1 MALYE
6 QDEVSG
12 FRRGLGIT
20 VLFVVTVV
28 VLWTLVW
35 FVFYRNS
42 SPKVATKHSSGTA
55 QSQKSSDTQS
65 AGGTSGTTGTPSASG
80 GAAPTQLAN
89 TGAGNIMVPFAMASI
104 AGSAF
109 YYVRLRRKLL
119 S

>member
-12 FRRGLGIT
+12 LRRGLGIT
-20 VLFVVTVV
+20 ALFVVTVV

-35 FVFYRNS
+35 LVFYRNS
-42 SPKVATKHSSGTA
+42 SPKVATKHSSGTT
-55 QSQKSSDTQS
+55 QSQKSSDAQ
-65 AGGTSGTTGTPSASG
+65 SASG
-80 GAAPTQLAN
+80 TPGTSNTSGGTTPTQLAN
-89 TGAGNIMVPFAMASI
+89 TGAGNIMVPFAVASMV
-104 AGSAF
+104 GSAL